1 MSNFD
6 EALKVW
12 AKRYLEK
19 EYSWKN
25 IQVAEVLKV
34 EVMYTVANGYCD
46 TCYEDEKIC
55 IDITYKTPTGETVDT
70 WEYEYNKVWISQFQ
84 LLQDLFKED

>member
-1 MSNFD
+1 MSTFD

-12 AKRYLEK
+12 AVKYLES

-25 IQVAEVLKV
+25 IQVAQVLQV
-34 EVMYTVANGYCD
+34 SVDYEEANGYCH
-46 TCYEDEKIC
+46 TCYDDEKIC
-55 IDITYKTPTGETVDT
+55 INITYKTPTGETVDT
-70 WEYEYNKVWISQFQ
+70 WEYEYDKVWISQFQ